1 MYNHFPR
8 YYNKNSINI
17 NLTGKEMIDITE
29 HAKEELNRLL
39 IAKVDWPG
47 ALLRLIDRGK
57 GKLGLGIDIQK
68 PGDEV
73 IEHEGKRLLL
83 VESTLA
89 SSLEDITLD
98 VDDTPDGPELVII
111 EKAQSQSKVTEIVK
125 WKPLTKVTYSLN

>member
-1 MYNHFPR
+1 MQRKIYR
-8 YYNKNSINI
+8 YFV
-17 NLTGKEMIDITE
+17 GKEMIDITE

-47 ALLRLIDRGK
+47 ALLRLLDRGK

-73 IEHEGKRLLL
+73 IEYEGKRLLL
-83 VESTLA
+83 VEATLA
-89 SSLEDITLD
+89 ANLEDITLD
-98 VDDTPDGPELVII
+98 VDNTPDGTELVII
-111 EKAQSQSKVTEIVK
+111 EKSQKQSKVTEIVK

>member
-1 MYNHFPR
+1 
-8 YYNKNSINI
+8 
-17 NLTGKEMIDITE
+17 MIEITE
-29 HAKEELNRLL
+29 HAKQELNRLL

-68 PGDEV
+68 PGDLV
-73 IEHEGKRLLL
+73 IDYDNKRLIL
-83 VESTLA
+83 VGADLA
-89 SSLEDITLD
+89 ENLAHITLD

-111 EKAQSQSKVTEIVK
+111 EKAQKSSTVTECVK

>member
-1 MYNHFPR
+1 
-8 YYNKNSINI
+8 
-17 NLTGKEMIDITE
+17 MIDITE

-47 ALLRLIDRGK
+47 ALLRLLDRGK

-73 IEHEGKRLLL
+73 IEYEGKRLLL
-83 VESTLA
+83 VEATLA
-89 SSLEDITLD
+89 ASLEDITLD
-98 VDDTPDGPELVII
+98 VDNTPDGTELVII
-111 EKAQSQSKVTEIVK
+111 EKAKKQSKVTEVVK

>member
-1 MYNHFPR
+1 
-8 YYNKNSINI
+8 
-17 NLTGKEMIDITE
+17 MIDITE

-73 IEHEGKRLLL
+73 IEYESKRLLL
-83 VESTLA
+83 VEPTLA

-111 EKAQSQSKVTEIVK
+111 EKTSKQSKVTEIVK

>member
-1 MYNHFPR
+1 
-8 YYNKNSINI
+8 
-17 NLTGKEMIDITE
+17 MIEITE
-29 HAKEELNRLL
+29 HAKQELNRLL

-68 PGDEV
+68 PGDLM
-73 IEHEGKRLLL
+73 IEYDGKRLIL
-83 VESTLA
+83 VESELA
-89 SSLEDITLD
+89 TSLADITLD

-111 EKAQSQSKVTEIVK
+111 EKAQKTSTVTECVK